1 MGAGCIFLTTEPV
14 RLARMTFFLF
24 VLLIIDNG
32 MKAENPSS
40 SAHQFVRVRRSDA
53 VRRLIQRDKTPL
65 AVLLMAAVV
74 GTLAGLIGV
83 AFEKSVNWVQNLR
96 IGALVE
102 VADHWFLV
110 WPLAFILSAL
120 LAMVGY
126 FLVRRFAPE
135 AGGSGIPE
143 IEGALEELRPVR
155 WWRVLPVKFIGGM
168 GTLGAGMV
176 LGREG
181 PMVQLGGNLGRM
193 VVDVFRMRSP
203 EARHT
208 LLATGAAAGLSAAFN
223 APLAGILFIIE
234 EMRPQFRYNLI
245 SIKAVFT
252 GVIMA
257 TIVFRIFNGDK
268 AVIEVGKLSNAPVNT
283 LWLYLILGM
292 IFGCIGPLFNT
303 LVLRTQ
309 DMFQRIHGGNIKKWV
324 LIGGLI
330 GGSCGVLGLIQPA
343 ASGGGFNLI
352 PIAAAGNF
360 SVGLLLFIF
369 IARVITTL
377 LCFSSG
383 APGGIFAPMLALG
396 TLLGTAFGMA
406 ATPLF
411 PAYHLDAGTFAI
423 AGMGAL
429 LAASVRA
436 PLTGIVLVLE
446 MTDNYQL
453 ILPMII
459 TCLGA
464 TLLAQFLGGKPL
476 YSTILQRTLAKQK
489 AEQEAKAQPVGGENT

>member
-1 MGAGCIFLTTEPV
+1 MGSRRIFLTTEPV

-53 VRRLIQRDKTPL
+53 VRRLIHRDKTPL

-292 IFGCIGPLFNT
+292 IFGCVGPLFNT

-309 DMFQRIHGGNIKKWV
+309 DMFQRLHGGNIKKWV

>member
-1 MGAGCIFLTTEPV
+1 
-14 RLARMTFFLF
+14 
-24 VLLIIDNG
+24 
-32 MKAENPSS
+32 
-40 SAHQFVRVRRSDA
+40 
-53 VRRLIQRDKTPL
+53 
-65 AVLLMAAVV
+65 
-74 GTLAGLIGV
+74 
-83 AFEKSVNWVQNLR
+83 
-96 IGALVE
+96 
-102 VADHWFLV
+102 
-110 WPLAFILSAL
+110 
-120 LAMVGY
+120 
-126 FLVRRFAPE
+126 
-135 AGGSGIPE
+135 
-143 IEGALEELRPVR
+143 
-155 WWRVLPVKFIGGM
+155 
-168 GTLGAGMV
+168 
-176 LGREG
+176 
-181 PMVQLGGNLGRM
+181 
-193 VVDVFRMRSP
+193 MRSP

-292 IFGCIGPLFNT
+292 IFGCVGPLFNT

-383 APGGIFAPMLALG
+383 APGGILRCWRWGRCWVRRLVWQRRRCFRRIVWMRE
-396 TLLGTAFGMA
+396 
-406 ATPLF
+406 PL
-411 PAYHLDAGTFAI
+411 
-423 AGMGAL
+423 
-429 LAASVRA
+429 
-436 PLTGIVLVLE
+436 PLPVWGRC
-446 MTDNYQL
+446 
-453 ILPMII
+453 LPPRS
-459 TCLGA
+459 A
-464 TLLAQFLGGKPL
+464 
-476 YSTILQRTLAKQK
+476 RR
-489 AEQEAKAQPVGGENT
+489 

>member
-1 MGAGCIFLTTEPV
+1 M
-14 RLARMTFFLF
+14 ARMTFFLF

-32 MKAENPSS
+32 MKAENPSA

-74 GTLAGLIGV
+74 GTLAGLLGV

>member
-1 MGAGCIFLTTEPV
+1 MRAQRIFLTTEPV
-14 RLARMTFFLF
+14 RLARMPFFLF

-74 GTLAGLIGV
+74 GTLAGLVGV
-83 AFEKSVNWVQNLR
+83 AFEKSVNWVQNVR

-292 IFGCIGPLFNT
+292 IFGCVGPLFNT

-352 PIAAAGNF
+352 PIAAAGNY

-489 AEQEAKAQPVGGENT
+489 AEQEARAQPVGGENT

>member
-1 MGAGCIFLTTEPV
+1 MKTDTPSFEMQQHA
-14 RLARMTFFLF
+14 RLWR
-24 VLLIIDNG
+24 
-32 MKAENPSS
+32 
-40 SAHQFVRVRRSDA
+40 RVRIRQ
-53 VRRLIQRDKTPL
+53 LLNRDKTPL
-65 AVLLMAAVV
+65 AILVLAALV
-74 GTLAGLIGV
+74 GTLAGLVGV
-83 AFEKSVNWVQNLR
+83 AFEKAVNAVTYWR
-96 IGALVE
+96 IDTLAGF
-102 VADHWFLV
+102 ADRPLLV
-110 WPLAFILSAL
+110 WPMAFVLSAL

-126 FLVRRFAPE
+126 FLVRKYAPE

-181 PMVQLGGNLGRM
+181 PTVQIGGNIGRM
-193 VVDVFRMRSP
+193 VGDLFRMRGA

-252 GVIMA
+252 GVIMSS
-257 TIVFRIFNGDK
+257 IVFRLFNGEA

-292 IFGCIGPLFNT
+292 IFGVVGPLFNT

-309 DMFQRIHGGNIKKWV
+309 DMFQRIHGGNITKWV
-324 LIGGLI
+324 VIGGLL
-330 GGSCGVLGLIQPA
+330 GGMCGVLGMIMPEA
-343 ASGGGFNLI
+343 AGGGFNLI

-360 SVGLLLFIF
+360 SVGLLLVLFIVRT
-369 IARVITTL
+369 ATTL

-396 TLLGTAFGMA
+396 TLLGSAFGMA
-406 ATPLF
+406 AAAGF
-411 PAYHLDAGTFAI
+411 PAYQLDAGTFAI

-429 LAASVRA
+429 LAASLRA

-476 YSTILQRTLAKQK
+476 YSTILARTLAKQ
-489 AEQEAKAQPVGGENT
+489 NT